1 MTFIAKPS
9 TEGNGFQKNIQ
20 PTCAD
25 IIGVLVEMPSTRTC
39 PCGSRVMR
47 IGPGHK
53 QHHAGI
59 TCVECGQFG
68 GWISRESAA
77 FIAEVVR
84 VAGKPTKPVQVRI

>member
-1 MTFIAKPS
+1 
-9 TEGNGFQKNIQ
+9 
-20 PTCAD
+20 
-25 IIGVLVEMPSTRTC
+25 
-39 PCGSRVMR
+39 MR